1 MHASDRR
8 NTPLMTIP
16 PKTEAHR
23 EAEIAVT
30 LEQSALAQ
38 EEAASVIDDVVTRLN
53 RLSAEMRKHGAFPIA
68 GQLERERQRRER
80 RADADDTR

>member
-1 MHASDRR
+1 M
-8 NTPLMTIP
+8 NTP

-23 EAEIAVT
+23 EAEIAAT
-30 LEQSALAQ
+30 LEESASAQ
-38 EEAASVIDDVVTRLN
+38 EEAASVIDDVVSRLN

-80 RADADDTR
+80 QDDAVANGR